1 MCSSNHAKRSLLIAA
16 FTLAVAS
23 ASTFAFALPGPT
35 ACLLVEATDL
45 HALPNGLLTDSGP
58 EADQQAYVQLA
69 RDARARIEGTFGAVE
84 SKPILVFFSQPEGF
98 GPFRLNAYGS
108 IQFIGR
114 KGMGLPTDSCKTA
127 MMTPS

>member
-35 ACLLVEATDL
+35 ACLPRPA
-45 HALPNGLLTDSGP
+45 PGP
-58 EADQQAYVQLA
+58 ARSPDQQAYVQLA

>member
-45 HALPNGLLTDSGP
+45 HALPNGLLTDSGS

-69 RDARARIEGTFGAVE
+69 RDARARIEGTFGASALWFTHRLMQNCDDDAFVTE
-84 SKPILVFFSQPEGF
+84 NARIHRLDKPLIGSSEKRLLQTS
-98 GPFRLNAYGS
+98 FRF
-108 IQFIGR
+108 Q
-114 KGMGLPTDSCKTA
+114 
-127 MMTPS
+127 